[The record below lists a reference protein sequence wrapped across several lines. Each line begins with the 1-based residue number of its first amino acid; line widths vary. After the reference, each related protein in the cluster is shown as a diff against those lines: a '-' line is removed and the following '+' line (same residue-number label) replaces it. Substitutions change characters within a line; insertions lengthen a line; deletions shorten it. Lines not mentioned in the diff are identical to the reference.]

1 MVRFGRGIF
10 AQPKPTNMKCPN
22 CNETLLIAERHN
34 VEIDYCPNCRG
45 VWLDKGEL
53 DKILDYADKQ
63 VPPPAAQQS
72 QQPQQP
78 YYDKPDYDRD
88 KHYDPNYHRKHKR
101 KSFLG
106 DFFDFD

>member
-1 MVRFGRGIF
+1 
-10 AQPKPTNMKCPN
+10 MKCPN
-22 CNETLLIAERHN
+22 CNETLLIAERHK

-53 DKILDYADKQ
+53 DKILDYADNQ
-63 VPPPAAQQS
+63 VSPSAPPQ
-72 QQPQQP
+72 QQP
-78 YYDKPDYDRD
+78 YYDKPKYEDDKPYYDKD

>member
-1 MVRFGRGIF
+1 
-10 AQPKPTNMKCPN
+10 MKCPN
-22 CNETLLIAERHN
+22 CNETLLIAERHK

-63 VPPPAAQQS
+63 VPQAPPTAPQ
-72 QQPQQP
+72 QQP
-78 YYDKPDYDRD
+78 YYDKPYDKD
-88 KHYDPNYHRKHKR
+88 KDYDPNYHRKHKR

>member
-1 MVRFGRGIF
+1 
-10 AQPKPTNMKCPN
+10 MKCPN

-34 VEIDYCPNCRG
+34 VEIDYCPSCRG

-63 VPPPAAQQS
+63 VQPSAQQQP

-78 YYDKPDYDRD
+78 YYDKPYYDKD
-88 KHYDPNYHRKHKR
+88 KDYDPNYHRKHKR